1 VVDEHS
7 GMLDMTV
14 FRPIRAVADSLNPQ
28 MLLRGF
34 GSLAS
39 VGRSLFERGRVMGP
53 GTEAVA
59 SGCLTIDDVIA
70 KMTSL
75 GERFSPTPGP
85 GYGVFCFN
93 RLYLAVTKGVKLAVE
108 QRGYFEQP
116 GAISQL
122 DVMFAGLYFDAV
134 DALEA
139 GERPPYAWQVLFDSD
154 SNVDVLPI
162 QFAVAGMNAHINH
175 DLPIAL
181 LEQWEIEGRRPSTQ
195 DAAYAD
201 YTKINQILKSEED
214 KQKAQLEPGAV
225 REVEELDHD
234 QLGRIDSRM
243 AMWVVEAAR
252 AQAWK
257 TADDLWDLRHVPLA
271 REATLA
277 AVDRIV
283 GVWGAAFLR
292 PI

>member
-1 VVDEHS
+1 
-7 GMLDMTV
+7 MLDMTV
-14 FRPIRAVADSLNPQ
+14 FRPMRAVADSLNPQ
-28 MLLRGF
+28 VLLKGF
-34 GSLAS
+34 GSFAS
-39 VGRSLFERGRVMGP
+39 VGTSLFGTGRVMGSRTQATAP
-53 GTEAVA
+53 
-59 SGCLTIDDVIA
+59 GCLTIDDVIA
-70 KMTSL
+70 RMTSL

-108 QRGYFEQP
+108 QPGYFDAPEV
-116 GAISQL
+116 ISQL

-139 GERPPYAWQVLFDSD
+139 GGEPPYAWRVLFDSD

-181 LEQWEIEGRRPSTQ
+181 LEQWEVEGRRPSTR

-201 YTKINQILKSEED
+201 YAKINQILKREEEEA
-214 KQKAQLEPGAV
+214 KPQLEPSAL
-225 REVEELDHD
+225 RELDELDHD
-234 QLGRIDSRM
+234 RLGRIDSRM

-271 REATLA
+271 REAALA

-283 GVWGAAFLR
+283 GVWGEAFLQ
-292 PI
+292 PV